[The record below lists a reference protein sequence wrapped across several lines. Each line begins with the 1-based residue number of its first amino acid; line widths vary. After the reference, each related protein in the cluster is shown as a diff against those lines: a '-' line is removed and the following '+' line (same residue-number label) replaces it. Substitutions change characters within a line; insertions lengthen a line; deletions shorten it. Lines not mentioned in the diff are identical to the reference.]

1 LPLTLR
7 IRNSVLAAAV
17 IAACILVRQPAMA
30 GELALAQGTVAIS
43 DAPAGQRAPACGEL
57 FVEARDAL
65 DNHLI
70 ARTQPELGA
79 DGACR
84 YALSVPAQSAVW
96 LHLRTALVAATRV
109 TANGASVGPAAP
121 FAATPLGAPA
131 PATATAGRHV
141 QGRGVQIRWTV
152 IAPTT
157 YFFAPGEQKTVPL
170 TY

>member
-1 LPLTLR
+1 MPLTLR
-7 IRNSVLAAAV
+7 FRNSALAAAV
-17 IAACILVRQPAMA
+17 AAACILIRQPAMA
-30 GELALAQGTVAIS
+30 RELALAQGTVAIS
-43 DAPAGQRAPACGEL
+43 DAPTGQRAPACGEL

-96 LHLRTALVAATRV
+96 LHLRTALVAAARMN
-109 TANGASVGPAAP
+109 ADGASGSDAGAPGPAAP
-121 FAATPLGAPA
+121 ALAAS
-131 PATATAGRHV
+131 AGRHV